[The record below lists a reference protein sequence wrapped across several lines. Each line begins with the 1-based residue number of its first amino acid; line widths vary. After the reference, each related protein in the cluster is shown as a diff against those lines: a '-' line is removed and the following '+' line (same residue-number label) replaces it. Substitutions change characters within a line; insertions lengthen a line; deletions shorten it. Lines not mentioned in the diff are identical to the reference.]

1 MKSGVLLGVVRP
13 IARRAV
19 IERSGE
25 LVAGISLRRR
35 GVPAVVEGVPA
46 RKSGTPGIDCAA
58 VDASCISTSPI
69 SEEGKSSAGGED
81 IAKYSNALWA
91 S

>member
-1 MKSGVLLGVVRP
+1 MKSGVLFGVVRP
-13 IARRAV
+13 TARRAV

-46 RKSGTPGIDCAA
+46 RKSGFIGGTPGIDCAA
-58 VDASCISTSPI
+58 VEVSCISTSPI

-81 IAKYSNALWA
+81 IIGY
-91 S
+91 